1 MDPTSMSPADGAQ
14 GCAGDGRGSPG
25 RRYNATRP
33 ILKGMAAMVAL
44 VSALIMGP
52 AVVGCAS
59 GDDLGSGGPTT
70 STLAP
75 STTTVP
81 DETTSTSSPG
91 VETTSLRV
99 YFALGDK
106 IQPVNRQVPRTAA
119 VAASAVEELLKGP
132 LESEI
137 GVGLTTSVPKDTLLL
152 GVTIADKAATVDLS
166 RGFESG
172 GGTLSIAMRLAQ
184 VVYTLTQFPTVETV
198 EFKLDGEPV
207 ELFSSEGLI
216 LDHPVG
222 RDAYEELTPAI
233 LVESPCIG
241 DTVASP
247 MRVWGTAN
255 TFEASFV
262 INIVDW
268 DGRIVKEQNV
278 MATSGTGT
286 RGTFDVS
293 VPFEWDLYPRG
304 ALIAF
309 ESSAKDGSPLHVVEI
324 PLSFE

>member
-1 MDPTSMSPADGAQ
+1 MHRMSMRPTSSAR
-14 GCAGDGRGSPG
+14 GCPDDGRGSPG
-25 RRYNATRP
+25 RRRNPTRRV
-33 ILKGMAAMVAL
+33 LKGMAAMAAL
-44 VSALIMGP
+44 LPALIMGP
-52 AVVGCAS
+52 TLVGCAS
-59 GDDLGSGGPTT
+59 GDDPGNGGSTT
-70 STLAP
+70 STAAP

-81 DETTSTSSPG
+81 DETTSTTSPG
-91 VETTSLRV
+91 VESTSLRV

-106 IQPVNRQVPRTAA
+106 IQPVNRQVPKTAA
-119 VAASAVEELLKGP
+119 VAASAMEELLKGP
-132 LESEI
+132 LASEI
-137 GVGLTTSVPKDTLLL
+137 EVGLTTSVPRDTLLL
-152 GVTIADKAATVDLS
+152 GVTIADKSATVDLS
-166 RGFESG
+166 REFESG

-216 LDHPVG
+216 LNHAVG
-222 RDAYEELTPAI
+222 REAYEDLTPAI

-241 DTVASP
+241 DTVVSP
-247 MRVWGTAN
+247 MRIWGTAN

-268 DGRIVKEQNV
+268 DGRIVKEEYV
-278 MATSGTGT
+278 TATSGTGT

-309 ESSAKDGSPLHVVEI
+309 ESSAKDGSPIHVVEI